1 MDTQRS
7 SNSSSL
13 SGFNSTSS
21 NDTQPAGSDFK
32 DPVLVSAIVVNGIFA
47 FSFAV
52 LSIMAYRIKGK
63 KERGRYAFGVLAGLL
78 GAMFLLVFPSSL
90 AFYGTLLKNYNSHSE
105 KFIC

>member
-1 MDTQRS
+1 MDIQRS

-13 SGFNSTSS
+13 NGFNSTSS

-32 DPVLVSAIVVNGIFA
+32 DPVLVSAIAVNGICA

-52 LSIMAYRIKGK
+52 LAIMAYRIKGK

-78 GAMFLLVFPSSL
+78 GAMFLLV
-90 AFYGTLLKNYNSHSE
+90 SHPV
-105 KFIC
+105 